1 MPVKT
6 KSKVSPLRTLKPSLR
21 KKRSSLFP
29 ESRVQKAG
37 LEWLKYF
44 NPEVRKRVVKIHNE
58 GARSAASTSLLISLG
73 LRPGASDLL
82 IAWPTNKY
90 AGLWLEVKRE
100 NWKDIPSQRVHFAR
114 QLEFGQL
121 MIDSGYHFDVAVG
134 LDKFILIVTRYLSET

>member
-1 MPVKT
+1 
-6 KSKVSPLRTLKPSLR
+6 LR
-21 KKRSSLFP
+21 KKRSTLFP

-37 LEWLKYF
+37 LEWLALF
-44 NPEVRKRVVKIHNE
+44 NPEVRRRVVKIHNE
-58 GARSAASTSLLISLG
+58 GSRSAANTNLLISLG

-82 IAWPTNKY
+82 IAWPTRKY

-100 NWKDIPSQRVHFAR
+100 GWKQTPSQAVHFDR

-134 LDKFILIVTRYLSET
+134 LDKFIFIVTRYLSET